1 MVRAGHRF
9 IFNLAADQLR
19 QEDHIGDFVM
29 KTLITVLSLS
39 IVTATPMLALAAARH
54 SVKASDQHLTS
65 TPRIYW
71 DVAHY
76 G

>member
-1 MVRAGHRF
+1 
-9 IFNLAADQLR
+9 
-19 QEDHIGDFVM
+19 M

-54 SVKASDQHLTS
+54 SVKASDQQLTS
-65 TPRIYW
+65 TPHIYW
-71 DVAHY
+71 DAAHY